1 MTPKRVDHFGVE
13 VAFTMRKDKKRAVV
27 GTALRAF
34 EYLEARALECSGAWD
49 ATLYSDGVL
58 LGCRHVV
65 LYAVVLFGALGV
77 VEAIQRAYQVAGDAA
92 ELLLMRFMPYR
103 NRAKPPNSPSP
114 ICSSSSTYASPS
126 YSGSPLAS
134 RAHRR
139 VAPLRPALVSAGKEY
154 EASLSS
160 RRKSH
165 VK

>member
-1 MTPKRVDHFGVE
+1 MGC
-13 VAFTMRKDKKRAVV
+13 
-27 GTALRAF
+27 G
-34 EYLEARALECSGAWD
+34 EAGA
-49 ATLYSDGVL
+49 L

-65 LYAVVLFGALGV
+65 LTRSCSSARFGV
-77 VEAIQRAYQVAGDAA
+77 VEAIQRAYQVASDAA
-92 ELLLMRFMPYR
+92 ELLLARFMPYR
-103 NRAKPPNSPSP
+103 NRARPPNSPSP

-126 YSGSPLAS
+126 YSDSPFAS
-134 RAHRR
+134 RTHRR

>member
-1 MTPKRVDHFGVE
+1 MGC
-13 VAFTMRKDKKRAVV
+13 
-27 GTALRAF
+27 G
-34 EYLEARALECSGAWD
+34 EARGA
-49 ATLYSDGVL
+49 L

-77 VEAIQRAYQVAGDAA
+77 VEAIQRAYQVASDAA

-139 VAPLRPALVSAGKEY
+139 VAPLRPALVSAGEEY

>member
-13 VAFTMRKDKKRAVV
+13 AAFTMRKDKKRAVV
-27 GTALRAF
+27 GTALGAF

-77 VEAIQRAYQVAGDAA
+77 VEAIQRAYQVASDAA

-126 YSGSPLAS
+126 RGPLLRGTDMA
-134 RAHRR
+134 AHL
-139 VAPLRPALVSAGKEY
+139 AHAGFP
-154 EASLSS
+154 
-160 RRKSH
+160 
-165 VK
+165 